1 MDAILYAY
9 IEEDLGQAD
18 IIAKGFDKEVVEKVI
33 RLVDRNEYKRR
44 QVRLARELPLVHLV
58 VNDVI
63 RLSTVGQRMTEQKT
77 HQKLQHLLKHFC
89 LSRWNFSKTIIYRKL
104 TYLFPAVHSVIYAT
118 C

>member
-44 QVRLARELPLVHLV
+44 RVRELLLVHLV
-58 VNDVI
+58 ANDVI
-63 RLSTVGQRMTEQKT
+63 RLSTVGQRMTEQKNSS
-77 HQKLQHLLKHFC
+77 KLQHLLKHFC

-104 TYLFPAVHSVIYAT
+104 TYLFPAIYSAFYTT
-118 C
+118 CR